1 MDDIVCV
8 LETDKVSVDV
18 RSPNAGEL
26 VEQLAAAQQV
36 VAVGAPLGKIRLG
49 AGGAKAVTAAAPK
62 AAAPAAAVTVGAPA
76 PKAAASTPVA
86 AAPAVAKPAAPAP
99 AAAKPAAAPVA
110 PAPPA
115 GSRAERRVPMTRLR
129 QTVAKRLK
137 ESQNTYASLTT
148 FNEIDM
154 SNAINLRNKYKD
166 EFEKKHGVKLS
177 FMSFF
182 VRAASSALKEYPM
195 VNAVINPAGTEII
208 YRDFQD
214 VSVAVSTPTGLVV
227 P

>member
-1 MDDIVCV
+1 
-8 LETDKVSVDV
+8 
-18 RSPNAGEL
+18 
-26 VEQLAAAQQV
+26 
-36 VAVGAPLGKIRLG
+36 
-49 AGGAKAVTAAAPK
+49 
-62 AAAPAAAVTVGAPA
+62 
-76 PKAAASTPVA
+76 
-86 AAPAVAKPAAPAP
+86 
-99 AAAKPAAAPVA
+99 
-110 PAPPA
+110 
-115 GSRAERRVPMTRLR
+115 MTRLR

-182 VRAASSALKEYPM
+182 VRAASSALKEYPV
-195 VNAVINPAGTEII
+195 VNAVINPAGTEIV